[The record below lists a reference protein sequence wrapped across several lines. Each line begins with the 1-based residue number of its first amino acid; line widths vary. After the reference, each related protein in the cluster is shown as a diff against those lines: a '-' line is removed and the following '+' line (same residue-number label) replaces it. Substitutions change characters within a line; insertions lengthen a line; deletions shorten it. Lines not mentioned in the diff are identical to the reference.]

1 MNAKEFVK
9 KFGWSIAI
17 ESVDHAVNAYDGL
30 GDSLYCM
37 TDGYASII
45 HPSYLS
51 GDECLASDL
60 KPLVDAYEL
69 VREFGGIQKAKSSW
83 NDFEAN
89 HQYEFYGTNLDNLK
103 QAINLV
109 ESVGE

>member
-9 KFGWSIAI
+9 KFGWDISIKALQMSTTEFSRAFDI
-17 ESVDHAVNAYDGL
+17 DMGF
-30 GDSLYCM
+30 
-37 TDGYASII
+37 II
-45 HPSYLS
+45 TRRQ
-51 GDECLASDL
+51 DL
-60 KPLVDAYEL
+60 KTLVDAYEL

-103 QAINLV
+103 QAIKLV